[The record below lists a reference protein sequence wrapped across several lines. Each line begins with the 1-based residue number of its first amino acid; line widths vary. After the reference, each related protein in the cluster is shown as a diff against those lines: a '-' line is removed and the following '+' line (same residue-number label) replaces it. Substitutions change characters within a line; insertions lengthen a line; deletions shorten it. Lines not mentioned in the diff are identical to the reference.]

1 LKNCIVHINSDIRM
15 ELFRTVKLCITGE
28 NSVFWNDILC
38 LTDVYSVCIGTQF
51 DLYSML
57 APNLSA
63 INGDQLQLLPT
74 YNGRAAKSHG
84 LPMSLQI
91 LGLNSMS
98 HRWTYKSLGISEK
111 LFMLIKFCIFKCKE
125 YMIDNTAHFQFF
137 LLLLKLMKCFGQ

>member
-1 LKNCIVHINSDIRM
+1 
-15 ELFRTVKLCITGE
+15 
-28 NSVFWNDILC
+28 
-38 LTDVYSVCIGTQF
+38 
-51 DLYSML
+51 ML
-57 APNLSA
+57 APNLSV

-98 HRWTYKSLGISEK
+98 HRWMYKSHGISGN

-125 YMIDNTAHFQFF
+125 YD
-137 LLLLKLMKCFGQ
+137 